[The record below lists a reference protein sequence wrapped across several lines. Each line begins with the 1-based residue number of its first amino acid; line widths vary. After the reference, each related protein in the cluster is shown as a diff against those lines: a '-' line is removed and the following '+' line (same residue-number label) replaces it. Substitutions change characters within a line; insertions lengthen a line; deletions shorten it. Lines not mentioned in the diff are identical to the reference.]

1 MIFKTVAASPKK
13 KFSVGKLLVLLLI
26 LDILII
32 ISLAIVAYLPQYH
45 RTKDLILQSTF
56 GFNIGLVVILF
67 LIAIYYVF
75 FRNKDKKY
83 LGTLELSEENIIIND
98 KNYSLSEIGH
108 LRIVGNDILGE
119 FRGFKSKGTNN
130 EIFIKLKNGEETS
143 SNFVQTTE
151 RSLKKAKNILSI
163 YHEKGILTESNL
175 ENILNN
181 TNYY

>member
-13 KFSVGKLLVLLLI
+13 KFSVGKFLLLLLI
-26 LDILII
+26 LDFLII
-32 ISLAIVAYLPQYH
+32 IALAIIAYLPQYH

-67 LIAIYYVF
+67 LLGIYYIF
-75 FRNKDKKY
+75 FRNKDKEAI
-83 LGTLELSEENIIIND
+83 GTLQMMEEKIMIND
-98 KNYSLSEIGH
+98 TTFPIFEIEN

-130 EIFIKLKNGEETS
+130 EIFIILKNGEEIS

-151 RSLKKAKNILSI
+151 TSLKNAENILNI
-163 YHEKGILTESNL
+163 YHEKGLLTESNL